1 MINQAFNEWLHNS
14 AAGLALYAAEERFFA
29 TESRDIFGQ
38 TAIQLGGAWQA
49 VEKAQVSRKI
59 ILSQTPETNTHIVCD
74 WQQLPLSSES
84 VDTVILP
91 HSLNFHAHPHGV
103 LREVYRVLRG
113 EGRLIITGFN
123 PLSIWYLSSLC
134 GKTLPPRQRFIQLAR
149 LKDWLELL
157 GFSLNTGKFM
167 QYTPPLSDNKVLKY
181 FNFINAAGD
190 RWLPDCAAVYG
201 ISAIKRH
208 YNARPIRQPEKKFTP
223 VGNVGFAT
231 ANIPEKTA
239 YNADS

>member
-74 WQQLPLSSES
+74 WQHLPLSSES

-113 EGRLIITGFN
+113 EWRLIITGFN
-123 PLSIWYLSSLC
+123 PLSIWY
-134 GKTLPPRQRFIQLAR
+134 
-149 LKDWLELL
+149 
-157 GFSLNTGKFM
+157 
-167 QYTPPLSDNKVLKY
+167 
-181 FNFINAAGD
+181 
-190 RWLPDCAAVYG
+190 
-201 ISAIKRH
+201 
-208 YNARPIRQPEKKFTP
+208 
-223 VGNVGFAT
+223 
-231 ANIPEKTA
+231 
-239 YNADS
+239 

>member
-49 VEKAQVSRKI
+49 VENAQVSRKI

-84 VDTVILP
+84 VDAVILP

-123 PLSIWYLSSLC
+123 PLSLWYFSPKC
-134 GKTLPPRQRFIQLAR
+134 GKILPPRQRFIQLAR
-149 LKDWLELL
+149 LKDWLALL
-157 GFSLNTGKFM
+157 GFELNTGRFM
-167 QYTPPLSDNKVLKY
+167 QYTPPISDSNLLK
-181 FNFINAAGD
+181 FLNFINLVGD
-190 RWLPDCAAVYG
+190 RWLPSCAAVYG

-208 YNARPIRQPEKKFTP
+208 YNARPIRQPEKKFAP

-239 YNADS
+239 YNAES